1 MDIEI
6 NNKRILRVE
15 IKNKKMY
22 FIHIDEYGNIERADS
37 ITEGEIVLLYDYLRI
52 RKDEGKEIL

>member
-22 FIHIDEYGNIERADS
+22 FTHIDEYGNIERIDS